1 MEDNLLVVE
10 GLKKYF
16 PVGKKQVKA
25 VDGVSF
31 NLKKGT
37 TLGIVGESGSGK
49 STIARLVLKLIEPTA
64 GSVKFNGES
73 IFDLSEKKLRSIR
86 KNMQI
91 IFQNPYL
98 SLIPNLS
105 VGDNIEEPLII
116 DKMGTGKE
124 RRENVLELMELVGVP
139 REYYHAFPHELSGG
153 QQQRVGIARALA
165 LNPELIIC
173 DEPVSSLDV
182 SIQAQILNLLQ
193 KLQKERNLSYIFIA
207 HNLAVV
213 EHISQY
219 VAVMYLGRFVE
230 WASKEELY
238 TNPMHPYT
246 KALVEAVP
254 VISAD
259 KDKEFKTIEG
269 EIPSPLNPPEGCRF
283 STRCPKATER
293 CKATEPEYK
302 DLGNG
307 HFTACHFI

>member
-1 MEDNLLVVE
+1 MDDNLLVVE

-16 PVGKKQVKA
+16 PHGKKQVKA

-49 STIARLVLKLIEPTA
+49 STIARLVLKLIEPSG
-64 GSVKFNGES
+64 GSVRFKGES
-73 IFDLSEKKLRSIR
+73 IFDLPEKKLRSIR

-98 SLIPNLS
+98 SLLPHLS
-105 VGDNIEEPLII
+105 IGNNIEEALII
-116 DKMGTGKE
+116 NKIGSEKE
-124 RRENVLELMELVGVP
+124 RREKVLELMELVGVP

-165 LNPELIIC
+165 LDPELIIC

-193 KLQKERNLSYIFIA
+193 KLQQERNLSYIFIA

-219 VAVMYLGRFVE
+219 VAVMYLGKFVE
-230 WASKEELY
+230 WAPKEELY
-238 TNPMHPYT
+238 NNPLHPYT
-246 KALVEAVP
+246 KALLEAVP
-254 VISAD
+254 IISAD
-259 KDKEFKTIEG
+259 KVKEFKTIEG

-283 STRCPKATER
+283 STRCPIANSR
-293 CKATEPEYK
+293 CKEMEPEYR

-307 HFTACHFI
+307 HYVACHFV

>member
-1 MEDNLLVVE
+1 MDDNLLVVE

-16 PVGKKQVKA
+16 PHGKKKVKA

-31 NLKKGT
+31 SLKKGT

-49 STIARLVLKLIEPTA
+49 STVARLVLKLIEPTA
-64 GSVKFNGES
+64 GSVIFNGES
-73 IFDLSEKKLRSIR
+73 IYGLNEKKLRGIR

-116 DKMGTGKE
+116 NKTGTVKE
-124 RRENVLELMELVGVP
+124 RREKVIELMELVGVP
-139 REYYHAFPHELSGG
+139 REYYYAFPHELSGG
-153 QQQRVGIARALA
+153 QQQRVGIARALT

-193 KLQKERNLSYIFIA
+193 KLQQERNLSYVFIA

-219 VAVMYLGRFVE
+219 VAVMYLGKFVE

-238 TNPMHPYT
+238 SNPLHPYT
-246 KALVEAVP
+246 KALVDAVP
-254 VISAD
+254 IINAD
-259 KDKEFKTIEG
+259 KVKEFKTIEG
-269 EIPSPLNPPEGCRF
+269 EIPSPLDPPEGCRF
-283 STRCPKATER
+283 STRCPKATDR
-293 CKATEPEYK
+293 CREMEPEYK
-302 DLGNG
+302 DMGNG
-307 HFTACHFI
+307 HFVACHFI